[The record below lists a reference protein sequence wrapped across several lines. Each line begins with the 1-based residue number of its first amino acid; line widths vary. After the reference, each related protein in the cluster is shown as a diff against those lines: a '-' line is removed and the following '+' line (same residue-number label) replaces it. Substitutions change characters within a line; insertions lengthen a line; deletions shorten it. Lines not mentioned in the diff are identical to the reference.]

1 MKRIALPLIA
11 CLIALP
17 AAAQETEPQEPP
29 EDSAPLLPFLEQF
42 GKDLMRDFQQEIAP
56 DLERMMERM
65 GPEMERLMAP
75 MLPRLQE
82 LGETLGGLTQYELPE
97 ILPIGD
103 IMIRRKKDAPPLPED
118 FDPNNPPIEL

>member
-1 MKRIALPLIA
+1 MTLIA

-17 AAAQETEPQEPP
+17 VAAQDTEPQEPP

-42 GKDLMRDFQQEIAP
+42 GKDMMREFQEEIAP

-65 GPEMERLMAP
+65 GPEMERLMAE

-82 LGETLGGLTQYELPE
+82 LGDTLGGLTMYELPE
-97 ILPIGD
+97 ILPNGD
-103 IMIRRKKDAPPLPED
+103 IIIRRKQDAPPLPED
-118 FDPNNPPIEL
+118 FDPSNPPIEL